1 MSETE
6 TENGEEAEE
15 VVLPAQLKPIVFG
28 PPSHGSQD
36 PNTAGYTLLPIEDL
50 PQMQVVT
57 DEPPEGEEGVGQQ
70 MTMAQAVEGVSKDD
84 LLEIAD
90 LEQLSEEEVN
100 GDMEK
105 GAIADIV
112 LSNGNLNKLTKDELA
127 TVADTLG
134 MEDVTTAMTKADMI
148 AAIRSGGAS
157 GSEMLNVPTNSL
169 DTPGPTERDVNPN
182 A

>member
-6 TENGEEAEE
+6 TENGEEAEGVE
-15 VVLPAQLKPIVFG
+15 MPAQLKPIVFG
-28 PPSHGSQD
+28 PPAHGSQD
-36 PNTAGYTLLPIEDL
+36 PNTSGYTLLPIEDL
-50 PQMQVVT
+50 PEMQVVT
-57 DEPPEGEEGVGQQ
+57 DEPPEGEEGAP
-70 MTMAQAVEGVSKDD
+70 MTMAQAVENVSKDD

-105 GAIADIV
+105 DAIAEIV

-169 DTPGPTERDVNPN
+169 DTPGRTERDVNPN
-182 A
+182 G